1 MKLNG
6 MTDNRYKV
14 NEQDILDMREFRSL
28 GFTLQQIA
36 DSYNISTTTVVYWTN
51 DKSRAKQRLKN
62 AKKKT
67 RKEDMSKKI
76 ERDLAKRKQN
86 LKETPRTFMR
96 AKLENRLNDKRVPNK
111 KVKTMYG
118 MPVEKV
124 KELKEKELLYR
135 GNSKVSL

>member
-51 DKSRAKQRLKN
+51 DKSRAKQRLKEC
-62 AKKKT
+62 KK
-67 RKEDMSKKI
+67 
-76 ERDLAKRKQN
+76 
-86 LKETPRTFMR
+86 
-96 AKLENRLNDKRVPNK
+96 EN
-111 KVKTMYG
+111 
-118 MPVEKV
+118 
-124 KELKEKELLYR
+124 
-135 GNSKVSL
+135 S